1 MRASVDAVPATADAA
16 LAPFVLQPASGR
28 VRVPAELGRIVV
40 PENRA
45 ARSSRSLELYFL
57 RLRSPHPDPGPPLF
71 LLSGGP
77 GDSGIEETRLPGVFE
92 VLMAVRE
99 ARDVVAVDQRGTGLS
114 TRLRSLRRWGLPLDA
129 PATRQAALAAAAAH
143 VAADA
148 EHWSGLGVDLAGYTT
163 SESSDDLD
171 AVREALGYPSMCLW
185 GASYG
190 SHLALATIRRHG
202 SRVERAILEGVEG
215 PDHTLKLPSVQ
226 QAQLERLAAMAAD
239 AAVPGAGELLGQ
251 LAEVLDRLE
260 RSPATVTVADPM
272 TSEPRRVAVG
282 RFDLQWALAP
292 GLGDRAELAALPGR
306 VRALADGDLS
316 WLGAAALTQRTEWFS
331 SCLAV
336 HMDCASGASP
346 ERRARV
352 RREAAETLLGDA
364 MDFPL
369 LDACDAAACSALDA
383 SFRAPVASD
392 VPTLFLSGTL
402 DARTPPEN
410 AEEVLA
416 GFPNGRHVVVEG
428 GVHEYY
434 AEALPELAS
443 VLAGFLDG
451 RDVEDRRWTIPFAF
465 A

>member
-1 MRASVDAVPATADAA
+1 VRADPGFPPAAGEVA

-28 VRVPAELGRIVV
+28 VRVPAELGRITV

-45 ARSSRSLELYFL
+45 APASRSLELYFL

-92 VLMAVRE
+92 VLMAARE
-99 ARDVVAVDQRGTGLS
+99 SRDVVAVDQRGTGLS
-114 TRLRSLRRWGLPLDA
+114 TRLRSLRRWGLPLDV
-129 PATRQAALAAAAAH
+129 PATRDAALAAATAH
-143 VAADA
+143 VAADV
-148 EHWSGLGVDLAGYTT
+148 EHWSGLGVDLEGYTT

-171 AVREALGYPSMCLW
+171 AVREALGYPTMCLW

-202 SRVERAILEGVEG
+202 ERVERAILEGVEG

-226 QAQLERLAAMAAD
+226 QAQLERVAAMAAE
-239 AAVPGAGELLGQ
+239 AAVPGARDLLGQ
-251 LAEVLDRLE
+251 LADALDRLE
-260 RSPATVTVADPM
+260 RSPATVTVRDPV
-272 TSEPRRVAVG
+272 TGDRRRVAVG
-282 RFDLQWALAP
+282 RFDAQWALAP
-292 GLGDRAELAALPGR
+292 GLGDRGELAALPGR
-306 VRALADGDLS
+306 IRALAAGELA
-316 WLGAAALTQRTEWFS
+316 WLGSAALEQRTAWFS

-336 HMDCASGASP
+336 QMDCASGASP

-352 RREAAETLLGDA
+352 RREAAQTLLGDA

-369 LDACDAAACSALDA
+369 LDACGAAACAPLDA
-383 SFRAPVASD
+383 SFRAPVVSE
-392 VPTLFLSGTL
+392 VPTLLLSGTL

-416 GFPNGRHVVVEG
+416 GFPNGRHVVVDG

-443 VLAGFLDG
+443 VLAEFLDG
-451 RDVEDRRWTIPFAF
+451 GDVEDRRWTIPFAF